1 MVDSVTG
8 GLVTVIRH
16 DREANLVVIA
26 CRFGSVIATV
36 TRFSLFD
43 DDHDHAQKHDHGP
56 RSRSQS
62 KIVMRYCDDHGR
74 AR

>member
-43 DDHDHAQKHDHGP
+43 DDHDHAQKHDHGVHTITVKN
-56 RSRSQS
+56 RDALLR
-62 KIVMRYCDDHGR
+62 
-74 AR
+74 